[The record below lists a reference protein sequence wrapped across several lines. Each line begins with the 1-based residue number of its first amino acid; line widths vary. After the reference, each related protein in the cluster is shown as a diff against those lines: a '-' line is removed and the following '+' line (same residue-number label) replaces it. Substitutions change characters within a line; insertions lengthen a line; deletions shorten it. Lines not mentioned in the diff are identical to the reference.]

1 MKDKYELSRLSQSG
15 KFGFEVFKD
24 VESKLFY
31 FHFNDEDGKAMV
43 YSQSYRSK
51 KSRDNAIKSVI
62 KNVAVP
68 KHLVKKESPE
78 EGHFF
83 IIKGGNNQEIA
94 RSRFYAKKSEMN
106 TFIGTLRKIDENVP
120 VFDVT
125 IKTTTKKEPSK
136 KIKKEAIESRAP
148 TNGGQRPPRDKF
160 SITHYPDSGVWVI
173 KNDLSEAT
181 ENFKNFNEIKIKE
194 FIQSQ
199 IPEVIVEKSEEKDF
213 AIESLEMQIEGESQG
228 EETDTGNGISGI
240 NFVTKDGTAKAK
252 SIKKA
257 DFSAVAFKIPVLRQ
271 GDEKAIPYSARV
283 FVKSL
288 RSFKQLF
295 IGEVTDFLAV
305 EQGKL
310 SIPIVPDFLERDL
323 YKVRVYFQPM
333 TKGQTKLYGDKVF
346 LLS

>member
-1 MKDKYELSRLSQSG
+1 MKDKYDLSRLSQSG

-31 FHFNDEDGKAMV
+31 FHFNDEDGKVMV
-43 YSQSYRSK
+43 YSQAYRGK

-62 KNVAVP
+62 KNVVVP
-68 KHLVKKESPE
+68 KHLVKKESRE
-78 EGHFF
+78 DGHFF

-94 RSRFYAKKSEMN
+94 RSRFFAKKSEMN
-106 TFIGTLRKIDENVP
+106 AFIGTLKKIDEHVP
-120 VFDVT
+120 VMDVT
-125 IKTTTKKEPSK
+125 PKATVKKEPSK
-136 KIKKEAIESRAP
+136 KIKKKVVESRAP
-148 TNGGQRPPRDKF
+148 TNGGQRPFRDKF
-160 SITHYPDSGVWVI
+160 SITHYPDSGVWVV
-173 KNDLSEAT
+173 KNELSEAT

-199 IPEVIVEKSEEKDF
+199 IPEIIMEESEDQGFEIDN
-213 AIESLEMQIEGESQG
+213 LEMEVEGVSQG
-228 EETDTGNGISGI
+228 QEPEPGNGISGI
-240 NFVTKDGTAKAK
+240 NFVTKDGQSKIK
-252 SIKKA
+252 SIKKT
-257 DFSAVAFKIPVLRQ
+257 DFSAVAFKIPVLRT
-271 GDEKAIPYSARV
+271 GEEKAIPYSARV

-323 YKVRVYFQPM
+323 YRVRVYFQPM
-333 TKGQTKLYGDKVF
+333 AKGQSKLYGDKVF

>member
-1 MKDKYELSRLSQSG
+1 
-15 KFGFEVFKD
+15 
-24 VESKLFY
+24 
-31 FHFNDEDGKAMV
+31 NDEDGNAMV

-68 KHLVKKESPE
+68 KHLAKKESPE
-78 EGHFF
+78 DGHFF

-106 TFIGTLRKIDENVP
+106 NFIGILRKIDENVP
-120 VFDVT
+120 VVEVT
-125 IKTTTKKEPSK
+125 PKTAIKKEPTK
-136 KIKKEAIESRAP
+136 KVKKEMVESRAP

-199 IPEVIVEKSEEKDF
+199 IPEVILEESEGQGFE
-213 AIESLEMQIEGESQG
+213 IENLEMQVQG
-228 EETDTGNGISGI
+228 KSGGQEPEPGNGISGI
-240 NFVTKDGTAKAK
+240 KFVTKDGQSTIK

-257 DFSAVAFKIPVLRQ
+257 DFSAVAFKIPVLRTS
-271 GDEKAIPYSARV
+271 DDNAIPYSARV

-323 YKVRVYFQPM
+323 YKVRVYFQPLA
-333 TKGQTKLYGDKVF
+333 KGQTKLYGDKVF